1 MRQFLIKALA
11 ILIGVLATF
20 VLMEAILRF
29 LPYNSGMVA
38 APVNDS
44 QPVYRFLA
52 DRDVRYSQDWDMKN
66 NRIRHVN
73 KDGFLSDIEY
83 RSEDDSP
90 LIALI
95 GDSYVEAIQV
105 DWEETAHGRLH
116 RNLAP
121 DVRVYAFGAAYAAL
135 AQYLSWAEYAKE
147 AYGPEMLVVNLVAN
161 DFLQKLPKPGSKYT
175 GGFQGMNYFSEDD
188 QGDLVVMRSDRPV
201 ESWKRRLARKSA
213 LVAYA
218 YRNAGVTSMP
228 AKIRANLKNIFDPPK
243 EPVFIANTVAQV
255 SQDDLT
261 LSKRQIDMFLNRLA
275 PMSGLEPSSI
285 VIVLDGL
292 RPELYDPSRIEQSA
306 TTFPAVVANY
316 IRETGNR
323 LGYEVID
330 LQPLF
335 MEEHQKN
342 GKRFEFPFNNHW
354 NAHGHDVMSKAVLS
368 SQTFARNFQR

>member
-1 MRQFLIKALA
+1 MRQFMIKALA
-11 ILIGVLATF
+11 ILISVLATF

-38 APVNDS
+38 APVNDA
-44 QPVYRFLA
+44 QPIYRFLA

-66 NRIRHVN
+66 SRIRHVN

-83 RSEDDSP
+83 RSQNDSP

-95 GDSYVEAIQV
+95 GDSDVEAIQV

-121 DVRVYAFGAAYAAL
+121 DIRVYAFGAAYAAL

-147 AYGPEMLVVNLVAN
+147 TYGPDMLVVNLVAN
-161 DFLQKLPKPGSKYT
+161 DFLQKLPKPGSRYT
-175 GGFQGMNYFSEDD
+175 GGFQGMHYFSQND
-188 QGDLVVMRSDRPV
+188 QGDLVVMRSDRPA
-201 ESWKRRLARKSA
+201 ESWRRRLARKSA

-228 AKIRANLKNIFDPPK
+228 AKIRANLNNIFNPPK
-243 EPVFIANTVAQV
+243 EPVFIANTVAKV

-261 LSKRQIDMFLNRLA
+261 LSKRQVDAFLNRLA

-285 VIVLDGL
+285 VIVIDGL
-292 RPELYDPSRIEQSA
+292 RPELYDLSQIERTA
-306 TTFPAVVANY
+306 NTFPAIMAKY
-316 IRETGNR
+316 IRESASR

-335 MEEHQKN
+335 MEEHQEN
-342 GKRFEFPFNNHW
+342 GRRFEFSYNNHW
-354 NAHGHDVMSKAVLS
+354 NAHGHDVMSEAVMS
-368 SQTFARNFQR
+368 SQTFDRIFKP